1 MRYQCIH
8 RRREQHSVRMMCRLL
23 RVSRSGYY
31 DWSHRGETARQRQD
45 RELMPLVHQVHLES
59 RGVYGARKIH
69 HELRAKGEG

>member
-8 RRREQHSVRMMCRLL
+8 RRREQHSVRMMCRLP

-45 RELMPLVHQVHLES
+45 RELMPLVHQAPLES
-59 RGVYGARKIH
+59 RGVYGARKID